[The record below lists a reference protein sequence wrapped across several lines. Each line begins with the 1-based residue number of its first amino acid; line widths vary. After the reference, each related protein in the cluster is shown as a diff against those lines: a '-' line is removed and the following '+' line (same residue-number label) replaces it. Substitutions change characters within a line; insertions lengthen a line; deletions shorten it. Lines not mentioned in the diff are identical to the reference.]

1 MPNYIRKNIVWDS
14 DADTYMNEFLAET
27 EEQGIPFSEAIR
39 RLVKDR
45 GKGQK
50 DAEYEERIARLE
62 KMIGEYNVQSV
73 QFVQM
78 PIQTKTADDLDKE
91 KINKAAKDTINDF
104 W

>member
-1 MPNYIRKNIVWDS
+1 
-14 DADTYMNEFLAET
+14 MNEFLEET
-27 EEQGIPFSEAIR
+27 EKQGIPFSEAIR

-62 KMIGEYNVQSV
+62 RMIGEYQHNVQTV
-73 QFVQM
+73 QTQNPEVED
-78 PIQTKTADDLDKE
+78 AEKE
-91 KINKAAKDTINDF
+91 KINKVAKETLNDF

>member
-1 MPNYIRKNIVWDS
+1 MPNYIRKNIVYDS
-14 DADTYMNEFLAET
+14 DSDTYMNEFLEET
-27 EEQGIPFSEAIR
+27 EKQGIPFSEAIR

-62 KMIGEYNVQSV
+62 RMIGEYQHNVQTV
-73 QFVQM
+73 QTQNPQVEDVE
-78 PIQTKTADDLDKE
+78 KD
-91 KINKAAKDTINDF
+91 KINKVAKETLNDF

>member
-14 DADTYMNEFLAET
+14 DSDTYMNEFLEET
-27 EEQGIPFSEAIR
+27 EKQGIPFSEAIR

-62 KMIGEYNVQSV
+62 RMIGEYQHNVQTT
-73 QFVQM
+73 QFVQTQN
-78 PIQTKTADDLDKE
+78 PEVEDAEKE
-91 KINKAAKDTINDF
+91 KINKVAKETLNDF

>member
-14 DADTYMNEFLAET
+14 DSDTYMNEFLAET
-27 EEQGIPFSEAIR
+27 EKQGIPFSEAIR
-39 RLVKDR
+39 RLVKDK

-62 KMIGEYNVQSV
+62 KMIGEYNVQTV
-73 QFVQM
+73 QFVQT
-78 PIQTKTADDLDKE
+78 QVEDKEKE
-91 KINKAAKDTINDF
+91 KINKAAKETLNDF

>member
-14 DADTYMNEFLAET
+14 DSDTYMNEFLEET
-27 EEQGIPFSEAIR
+27 EKQGIPFSEAIR

-62 KMIGEYNVQSV
+62 RMIGEYQHNVQTV
-73 QFVQM
+73 QTQKPEVED
-78 PIQTKTADDLDKE
+78 AEKE
-91 KINKAAKDTINDF
+91 KINKAAKETLNDF

>member
-14 DADTYMNEFLAET
+14 DSDTYMNEFLAET
-27 EEQGIPFSEAIR
+27 EKQGIPFSEAIR

-62 KMIGEYNVQSV
+62 RMIGEYQHNVQTT
-73 QFVQM
+73 QFVQT
-78 PIQTKTADDLDKE
+78 QVEDKEKE
-91 KINKAAKDTINDF
+91 KINKAAKETLNDF

>member
-14 DADTYMNEFLAET
+14 DSDAYMNEFLEET
-27 EEQGIPFSEAIR
+27 ERQGIPFSEAIR

-45 GKGQK
+45 GKGQR

-62 KMIGEYNVQSV
+62 RMIGEYQHNVQTT
-73 QFVQM
+73 QFVQT
-78 PIQTKTADDLDKE
+78 QVEDKEKE
-91 KINKAAKDTINDF
+91 KINKAAKETLNDF

>member
-14 DADTYMNEFLAET
+14 DSDTYMNEFLEET
-27 EEQGIPFSEAIR
+27 EKQGIPFSEAIR

-62 KMIGEYNVQSV
+62 RMIGEYQHNVQTV
-73 QFVQM
+73 QFVQT
-78 PIQTKTADDLDKE
+78 QGVEDKEKE
-91 KINKAAKDTINDF
+91 KINKAAQETLNHF

>member
-14 DADTYMNEFLAET
+14 DSDTYMNEFLEET
-27 EEQGIPFSEAIR
+27 EKQGIPFSEAIR

-62 KMIGEYNVQSV
+62 RMIGEYQHNVQTV
-73 QFVQM
+73 QTQNPEVED
-78 PIQTKTADDLDKE
+78 AEKE
-91 KINKAAKDTINDF
+91 KINKVAKETLNDF